1 MACDFRNIRKK
12 FHSKISTYTVC
23 VCIFNK
29 FQPALVTFP
38 TCSTESDVETYFQ
51 HLTDDS
57 DLESDDEI
65 L

>member
-1 MACDFRNIRKK
+1 MCAFLTN
-12 FHSKISTYTVC
+12 
-23 VCIFNK
+23 

-38 TCSTESDVETYFQ
+38 TGSTESDVETYFQ

-57 DLESDDEI
+57 ELDSDDEI